1 MKKLIVFAFVFFAI
15 INLKAQDQIKGKVLE
30 ISTDGAIPIIGVNVY
45 WEGTSIGTATDVNG
59 NYTIQEA
66 PSYPATLNV
75 SFVGYTLDSK
85 EEVDNQYIFY
95 MKPSIELDE
104 VKVKGSVKTTK
115 TSLIDPINTQI
126 ISTGE
131 IQKAACCN
139 LSECFETNNTV
150 DVSYSDGVSGIK
162 KIQMLGLDGKYIQIT
177 NEIIPLIRG
186 LQRSY
191 GLSYIPG
198 SWIESIQI
206 IQGSGSVVNGFESFT
221 GQINLEYFK
230 PQEESDKLNWNVY
243 ANASGKLEN
252 NLILTKYN
260 GDWRSNLFTHVSY
273 FDRELDHHGTHHDHS
288 DHSDHQGDK
297 FLDMPRSKYLSFL
310 NRWKYFGSE
319 KYRFQINFRT
329 VLEERVAGQITT
341 DESITNPYLI
351 NVDNQIIQVYTK
363 LGKIK
368 SDKKSIGT
376 QTSFT
381 LHNQEAKFGRN
392 EYSGLQ
398 ESFSINIIE
407 QNQLHDYHLLKY
419 GMSCFSD
426 RFTESFQGNT
436 NYSFLEKKR
445 VDLVTGLFSEYQ
457 YQKDNF
463 NIITGLRADYYNIEE
478 KVYYSP
484 RVNLKYNPGDRTAF
498 RLSGG
503 RAFRISNTLAE
514 NMNFLASARKIIIED
529 ELQPEI
535 GLNFGLNLSHC
546 FYLLGNEGTFN
557 LDIYRT
563 EFEDQIVVN
572 IEKQDQVSFTNLRG
586 KSFSNVIQ
594 IGLEY
599 KIINNLQLRLGY
611 KKNRAVSTFNG
622 IEAQLPLQP
631 EQKGLINLS
640 YKTISD
646 KWHFDITTNYN
657 GSSRVPESAI
667 SAGYFSSSFILLNSQ
682 ITRKWDN
689 FDMYIGAENLTDYTQ
704 PNPII
709 DAENPLGL
717 ESDFDASLIWGPV
730 MGRNI
735 YAGIRYKI
743 K

>member
-1 MKKLIVFAFVFFAI
+1 MKKLIVLALVFLAT
-15 INLKAQDQIKGKVLE
+15 INLEAQDQIKGKVLE
-30 ISTDGAIPIIGVNVY
+30 TSQDGRLIPIIGANVY
-45 WEGTSIGTATDVNG
+45 WQNTSIGTSTDLNG
-59 NYTIQEA
+59 IYFIQMA
-66 PSYPATLNV
+66 PSFPATLSV

-85 EEVDNQYIFY
+85 EEVDGEYIFY
-95 MKPSIELDE
+95 MKPSIELEE
-104 VKVKGSVKTTK
+104 VKIKGNLNTTK
-115 TSLIDPINTQI
+115 TSLIDPINTQT

-150 DVSYSDGVSGIK
+150 DISYSDGVSGIK

-177 NEIIPLIRG
+177 SELIPLIRG

-206 IQGSGSVVNGFESFT
+206 IQGAGSVVNGFESFT

-230 PQEESDKLNWNVY
+230 PHEESDKLNWNVY

-252 NLILTKYN
+252 NLILTKHN
-260 GDWRSNLFTHVSY
+260 GNWRSNLFTHFSY

-297 FLDMPRSKYLSFL
+297 FLDMPRSKHFSLL

-319 KYRFQINFRT
+319 KYRFQINFRAI
-329 VLEERVAGQITT
+329 LEERIAGQITT
-341 DESITNPYLI
+341 DESITDPYLI

-407 QNQLHDYHLLKY
+407 QNQLNDNHLIKY
-419 GMSCFSD
+419 GMSYFSD

-484 RVNLKYNPGDRTAF
+484 RVNLKYNPGDRTAV

-503 RAFRISNTLAE
+503 RAFRISNTIPE
-514 NMNFLASARKIIIED
+514 NMNFLASSRTIIIED
-529 ELQPEI
+529 DLQPEI
-535 GLNFGLNLSHC
+535 GLNYGLNLSHC
-546 FYLLGNEGTFN
+546 FYLLGNEATFN

-586 KSFSNVIQ
+586 KSFSNIIQ

-599 KIINNLQLRLGY
+599 KIINNLQVRLGY

-631 EQKGLINLS
+631 EQRGLINLS

-646 KWHFDITTNYN
+646 KWHFDITGNYI
-657 GSSRVPESAI
+657 GKSRIPNDIASTED
-667 SAGYFSSSFILLNSQ
+667 YSSSFILFNTQ

-689 FDMYIGAENLTDYTQ
+689 FDLYIGGENLGNYTQ
-704 PNPII
+704 SNPII
-709 DAENPLGL
+709 EPENPFG
-717 ESDFDASLIWGPV
+717 ENFDASLIWGPV
-730 MGRNI
+730 MGINI

>member
-15 INLKAQDQIKGKVLE
+15 INLKAQDQIIGKVLE
-30 ISTDGAIPIIGVNVY
+30 ISNDGEIPIIGANVY
-45 WEGTSIGTATDVNG
+45 WEGTSIGTTTDVNG
-59 NYTIQEA
+59 KYTIQEA
-66 PSYPATLNV
+66 PSYPATLSV
-75 SFVGYTLDSK
+75 SFVGYILDSK
-85 EEVDNQYIFY
+85 EELDNQYIFY

-162 KIQMLGLDGKYIQIT
+162 KIDMLGLDGKYIQIT
-177 NEIIPLIRG
+177 NELLPLIRG

-206 IQGSGSVVNGFESFT
+206 IQGAGSVVNGFESFT

-252 NLILTKYN
+252 NLILTKCN
-260 GDWRSNLFTHVSY
+260 GDWRSNLFTHFSY
-273 FDRELDHHGTHHDHS
+273 FDRELDHHGTHHDRS

-297 FLDMPRSKYLSFL
+297 FLDMPRSKQFSFL

-351 NVDNQIIQVYTK
+351 NVDNQIIQIYTK

-407 QNQLHDYHLLKY
+407 QNQLHDNHFLKY

-426 RFTESFQGNT
+426 RFTESFKGNT

-514 NMNFLASARKIIIED
+514 NMNFLASSRTIIIED

-535 GLNFGLNLSHC
+535 GLNYGLNLSHC

-572 IEKQDQVSFTNLRG
+572 IEKQDHVSFTNLRG
-586 KSFSNVIQ
+586 KSFSNIIQ

-631 EQKGLINLS
+631 EQRGLINLS

-646 KWHFDITTNYN
+646 KWHFDFTTNYI

-689 FDMYIGAENLTDYTQ
+689 FDMYIGVENLTDYTQ